1 MCGNIV
7 DLFKRLKKAEQ
18 FFAREDITLQQ
29 KLEYLEPFQKLV
41 NQIGYETKDM
51 SINEIREL
59 ME

>member
-1 MCGNIV
+1 M
-7 DLFKRLKKAEQ
+7 DTYLTTLFDRLKKAEQ

-41 NQIGYETKDM
+41 NQIGCETKDM